1 MEEVK
6 MEQQTAADP
15 RKNRYVV
22 DIRRDKAMMMKY
34 IKFYNRVKH
43 PRVTFNLVMTGILL
57 ALVPTLVKNMALPG
71 VIVCYGVGALLVA
84 DGTVPAVSGAWHD
97 ERGPGGEGNEEL
109 TYLFGNT
116 GGAGWRGR
124 TGLWTIWVT
133 TRRSTGSGRMKR
145 HTT

>member
-57 ALVPTLVKNMALPG
+57 ALVPTPISSATAWAPCSLRRD
-71 VIVCYGVGALLVA
+71 C
-84 DGTVPAVSGAWHD
+84 SGSI
-97 ERGPGGEGNEEL
+97 
-109 TYLFGNT
+109 
-116 GGAGWRGR
+116 WRLAR
-124 TGLWTIWVT
+124 
-133 TRRSTGSGRMKR
+133 
-145 HTT
+145 